1 MGNKFCTYLINDSRA
16 ELKREVNAYLL
27 TLDPMTDHH
36 ENFEKIKHWIS
47 QQPCV
52 KSVEFKLGEIRT
64 KPPIKEFL
72 IEVINNGVT
81 ENKQIGIRF
90 SDKGYEI
97 NIQLH

>member
-1 MGNKFCTYLINDSRA
+1 MANNFCTYLINDSRA
-16 ELKREVNAYLL
+16 DLKREVNAFLS
-27 TLDPMTDHH
+27 TLNPKTDHQ
-36 ENFEKIKHWIS
+36 ENFERIKHWIS

-52 KSVEFKLGEIRT
+52 KSVVFKLGEIRT

-72 IEVINNGVT
+72 IEVINHGVI